1 VQFEKKRAHLMDQ
14 LLKIKEVA
22 SLLGVG
28 ERFVRNATR
37 KGERPRL
44 GFVRL
49 GNRLRFSSE
58 HVETYLKHFEKHS
71 SKNEAPA

>member
-1 VQFEKKRAHLMDQ
+1 MEN
-14 LLKIKEVA
+14 LLKLGDVA
-22 SLLGVG
+22 KMLGVG

-49 GNRLRFSSE
+49 GNRLRFTDA
-58 HVETYLKHFEKHS
+58 HVAEFLVHFEKLR
-71 SKNEAPA
+71 SKNEKA

>member
-1 VQFEKKRAHLMDQ
+1 MDQ
-14 LLKIKEVA
+14 LLRIKEVA

-49 GNRLRFSSE
+49 GNRLRFTPE
-58 HVETYLKHFEKHS
+58 HVTEYLTHFEKLK
-71 SKNEAPA
+71 SKNEKA